1 MTVTCGRK
9 HELFTPPPCH
19 QPSRGDVFGGG
30 GVPLSA
36 ALTSE
41 GKVELG
47 EGRKGSLLQAIVYL
61 TSKTNYVILGNYA
74 YLL

>member
-1 MTVTCGRK
+1 M
-9 HELFTPPPCH
+9 F
-19 QPSRGDVFGGG
+19 G

-36 ALTSE
+36 TLTFE

-47 EGRKGSLLQAIVYL
+47 GGRKGSLFQAIVYL
-61 TSKTNYVILGNYA
+61 TSKTNVIIGNYA

>member
-1 MTVTCGRK
+1 MSSALLLPVTSLLVGMY
-9 HELFTPPPCH
+9 L
-19 QPSRGDVFGGG
+19 GW

-41 GKVELG
+41 GKLELG

-74 YLL
+74 